1 VDLAGQIA
9 DALDAAH
16 AKGIVHRDIKPANI
30 FITKRGQAKL
40 LDFGVAKPGAD
51 VGLMDEDTRAMA
63 EHLTV
68 PGTTVGSIHYMSPEQ
83 ARGQDI
89 DGRSDL
95 FSLGLVLYE
104 MVTGRQAFS
113 GPTSAV
119 VYDAILNRQPV
130 PASQL
135 NAEVPIE
142 LDRIIA
148 RTLEKDPKLR
158 YQTAGDLVS
167 ELHRLRRDTEARRAV
182 STGSAPVATAS
193 DVRHADPSGTVAAAS
208 GTAPVT
214 PVRTRSKWWAWLGVP
229 AVLAVAVGG
238 FWLWSSTRTPAFTE
252 RDVIVVADFANST
265 GDPVFDDALK
275 QAVSVQLQQTPFVTL
290 LPDRQIQATLAL
302 MQASPEAPLTGAVV
316 RELCVRAGARASVE
330 GSIAPLGSSYVIA
343 IGVHDCQNG
352 AAIAQEQTQADTK
365 EGVLKAVGTTVTA
378 LRKRLG
384 ESLASIAK
392 NDVPA
397 EATTKSLE
405 ALRAYGLGVK
415 SRMTKTEDTAIPFFQ
430 QAIEKDPNFALAH
443 AKLSVVMSNVGRR
456 NEAKAAAAKAY
467 ELRDKVSEYERLYIL
482 WTYYTRVEIDDAKAK
497 ETLDLLTTTYP
508 RDFAAKNNLGIFYG
522 NRGKLEEAVAQ
533 YKAAHEIAP
542 AEPLPVSNMSSS
554 LFNLGRYDE
563 AMKMADLAMSLRPTA
578 GTAINRWA
586 RAHVQYDPREAALRE
601 DAVKHAL
608 PESVLQTEQTMAMW
622 DGRMQD
628 VAAIHRKL
636 VEFYRA
642 NKREEALANAQAN
655 DVIARAIFL
664 GGPSVDEIKKRAA
677 AAGAPRGFVE
687 EAAIVLA
694 VTGDTT
700 LARREL
706 PRAEREPVPDGA
718 RSPRQTVVAMRG
730 YVLAADRKFDEAI
743 AAMQTNL
750 SEDVRQ
756 ASAYF
761 NLAQVQERAGRT
773 DDAIA
778 SFRRLVD
785 AAPALAMNPTV
796 PIGRLALARLLAARG
811 DAAGANVQIEILK
824 KQWARADADFLP
836 AKELKKLSR

>member
-1 VDLAGQIA
+1 MIPGVASMIGQQVHSYRILRQLGAGGMGVVYEAEDTRLGRRVALKFLPASGESADAAARFEREARMLSSLNHPNICTIHDIGTMSDAGHDRRFIVMELLEGESLRGRLHTHALAVDLAVDLAAQIA

-40 LDFGVAKPGAD
+40 LDFGVAKPGGDAAP
-51 VGLMDEDTRAMA
+51 MDEDTRAMA
-63 EHLTV
+63 EQLTV

-83 ARGQDI
+83 ARGQDL

-182 STGSAPVATAS
+182 SSGSAPVATAGAVS
-193 DVRHADPSGTVAAAS
+193 RVDPSGPVAVAS
-208 GTAPVT
+208 GTATVAPT
-214 PVRTRSKWWAWLGVP
+214 ARSRSRWAWLGVP
-229 AVLAVAVGG
+229 AVLILAIGG
-238 FWLWSSTRTPAFTE
+238 FWLWNSTRTPAFTE

-265 GDPVFDDALK
+265 GDAVFDDALK
-275 QAVSVQLQQTPFVTL
+275 QAVSVQLQQTPYVTL

-302 MQASPEAPLTGAVV
+302 MQASPDAPLTGAIV
-316 RELCVRAGARASVE
+316 RELCLRAGARASVE

-378 LRKRLG
+378 LRQRLG
-384 ESLASIAK
+384 ESLASIAR

-415 SRMTKTEDTAIPFFQ
+415 SRLTKGEETAIPFFQ

-456 NEAKAAAAKAY
+456 DESKAAAAKAY

-482 WTYYTRVEIDDAKAK
+482 WNYYTRVEINDAKAK
-497 ETLDLLTTTYP
+497 ETLELLTTTYP
-508 RDFAAKNNLGIFYG
+508 RDFAAKNNLGSPPS
-522 NRGKLEEAVAQ
+522 RCRSPTW
-533 YKAAHEIAP
+533 P
-542 AEPLPVSNMSSS
+542 ARSSAS
-554 LFNLGRYDE
+554 
-563 AMKMADLAMSLRPTA
+563 A
-578 GTAINRWA
+578 
-586 RAHVQYDPREAALRE
+586 
-601 DAVKHAL
+601 
-608 PESVLQTEQTMAMW
+608 
-622 DGRMQD
+622 
-628 VAAIHRKL
+628 
-636 VEFYRA
+636 
-642 NKREEALANAQAN
+642 
-655 DVIARAIFL
+655 
-664 GGPSVDEIKKRAA
+664 
-677 AAGAPRGFVE
+677 
-687 EAAIVLA
+687 
-694 VTGDTT
+694 DTT
-700 LARREL
+700 R
-706 PRAEREPVPDGA
+706 P
-718 RSPRQTVVAMRG
+718 
-730 YVLAADRKFDEAI
+730 
-743 AAMQTNL
+743 
-750 SEDVRQ
+750 
-756 ASAYF
+756 
-761 NLAQVQERAGRT
+761 
-773 DDAIA
+773 
-778 SFRRLVD
+778 
-785 AAPALAMNPTV
+785 
-796 PIGRLALARLLAARG
+796 
-811 DAAGANVQIEILK
+811 
-824 KQWARADADFLP
+824 
-836 AKELKKLSR
+836 